1 MIDPVFQE
9 MALRIL
15 LAAILGLVVGFE
27 RWYKGKAAGIRTY
40 ALVSMGSA
48 LFTVLS
54 IYGFGQSFGVDPS
67 RVAAQVVVGV
77 GFIGAGM
84 IFFRDGGVRGL
95 TTAAGIWASS
105 AIGMAVGLGFYAISI
120 YTVVITLLIL
130 AGIRLVE
137 KLILRPPDSEREG
150 ADASDE

>member
-1 MIDPVFQE
+1 MIDPVLQE
-9 MALRIL
+9 MMLRIL

-54 IYGFGQSFGVDPS
+54 IYGFGGAYGVDPS
-67 RVAAQVVVGV
+67 RVAAQVVVGI
-77 GFIGAGM
+77 GFLGAGM
-84 IFFRDGGVRGL
+84 IFFRDNEVRGL
-95 TTAAGIWASS
+95 TTAAGIWASA

-120 YTVVITLLIL
+120 YTVFLTLLIL
-130 AGIRLVE
+130 AGIRFVE
-137 KLILRPPDSEREG
+137 KIISRSVESEREE
-150 ADASDE
+150 SDSE